1 MKKIILLL
9 MGLLLL
15 MPLVHAEDITL
26 SLDQK
31 EYYFKTG
38 ENAIINIHAENTYK
52 ETINGM
58 LSYTITQLINQGNFQ
73 MSSSNTKS
81 TNFQIKEGKTDNQ
94 LNFGTSETPILLT
107 VGLSFQ
113 YNKDESRVVQLEDI
127 KIHFVSEESQ
137 KQNTQKTV
145 SSSSQ
150 KTSATQQND
159 PFTQQEQR
167 MQQMINQMFGE
178 EPQQQ
183 QQQSATQKLQNNQ
196 LSQDS
201 SALKQQM
208 QKQFQEQQALKEEFQ
223 KQLSQNQEFQKEHQ
237 ELLSQG
243 YNITSGSLNPIANDT
258 GTFELN
264 YQKNN
269 GERATLKG
277 EMNNGQMQHLEKD
290 TPQTRQE
297 LLNQLQQNKQFQE
310 YQKQLEQQGF
320 SQQNTEFKTTQNQTD
335 IQVNYLN
342 KKNETAQISAEIINK
357 TIEKV
362 ELTKNIETKKK
373 NYWWII
379 PALIILAI
387 LVYLA
392 YKKLNKKNNNTNHQ
406 AIQTEEKPF
415 DYKKESKKLLEESK
429 KSFEVKEYKDAYG
442 KAGQALRL
450 YLSYENNLK
459 KEITNDEIIIHLKK
473 QKKEYQKIKECFDL
487 CSLVEF
493 AKYEANKKD
502 FYKIIT
508 EIEKIIE

>member
-1 MKKIILLL
+1 MKKTIMLLIVIVLLL
-9 MGLLLL
+9 
-15 MPLVHAEDITL
+15 PLVYARDIIL

-38 ENAIINIHAENTYK
+38 ENALITLHSENTYK
-52 ETINGM
+52 EDINGM
-58 LSYTITQLINQGNFQ
+58 LIYTLTQSINQGNFQ

-94 LNFGTSETPILLT
+94 LNFGTSDTPMTLT
-107 VGLSFQ
+107 LGLSFQ
-113 YNKDESRVVQLEDI
+113 YNKNEARIVQLEDI

-137 KQNTQKTV
+137 KQNNQNTI

-150 KTSATQQND
+150 KTITTQQND
-159 PFTQQEQR
+159 PFSQQEQSI
-167 MQQMINQMFGE
+167 QQMINQIFGE

-183 QQQSATQKLQNNQ
+183 QQSAIQKLQNNQ

-208 QKQFQEQQALKEEFQ
+208 QKQLEEQQAQKEEFQ
-223 KQLSQNQEFQKEHQ
+223 KQLAQNQEFQKEHQ
-237 ELLSQG
+237 ELLNQR
-243 YNITSGSLNPIANDT
+243 YNLTSGSLNPITNNT

-264 YQKNN
+264 YQNSA

-277 EMNNGQMQHLEKD
+277 EMNNGQLQNIEKD

-297 LLNQLQQNKQFQE
+297 ILNQLQQNKQFQE
-310 YQKQLEQQGF
+310 YQKQLEKNGF
-320 SQQNTEFKTTQNQTD
+320 TKQSTEFSTTKNQTN
-335 IQVNYLN
+335 IQINYLN
-342 KKNETAQISAEIINK
+342 QKNETAQINAEVINK
-357 TIEKV
+357 TIEKIK
-362 ELTKNIETKKK
+362 LTKNSEKKNE

-379 PALIILAI
+379 PTLIILGI
-387 LVYLA
+387 LGYFI
-392 YKKLNKKNNNTNHQ
+392 YKKLHNKKIKETNKP
-406 AIQTEEKPF
+406 IKKEEKPF

-429 KSFEVKEYKDAYG
+429 QLFERKEYKEAYG
-442 KAGQALRL
+442 KAGRALRL

-459 KEITNDEIIIHLKK
+459 KEITNDEIINYLKK
-473 QKKEYQKIKECFDL
+473 HNKEYQRIKECFDL

-502 FYKIIT
+502 FDKIIR
-508 EIEKIIE
+508 EANDILNN

>member
-1 MKKIILLL
+1 MKKIIMLLI
-9 MGLLLL
+9 GLFLL
-15 MPLVHAEDITL
+15 MPLVYAKDITL

-58 LSYTITQLINQGNFQ
+58 LSYTITQSINQGNFQ

-81 TNFQIKEGKTDNQ
+81 TNFQIKEGTTDSQ
-94 LNFGTSETPILLT
+94 LNFGTSDTPMTLT

-113 YNKDESRVVQLEDI
+113 YNKDESRIVQLGDI
-127 KIHFVSEESQ
+127 RIYFVNDESQ
-137 KQNTQKTV
+137 KQNTQSTV

-150 KTSATQQND
+150 KTSTAQQND
-159 PFTQQEQR
+159 PFAQQEQQ
-167 MQQMINQMFGE
+167 MQQMMNQLFGE
-178 EPQQQ
+178 EPQQAQ
-183 QQQSATQKLQNNQ
+183 QTATQKLQNNQ

-208 QKQFQEQQALKEEFQ
+208 QKQSQERQALKEEFQ
-223 KQLSQNQEFQKEHQ
+223 KQLAQNQEFQKEHQ
-237 ELLSQG
+237 ELLEQG
-243 YNITSGSLNPIANDT
+243 YNLTSGNLNPAKNDT

-264 YQKNN
+264 YQKKN
-269 GERATLKG
+269 GEQATLKG
-277 EMNNGQMQHLEKD
+277 ELNNGQLQNLEKD

-297 LLNQLQQNKQFQE
+297 LLNKLQQNKQFQE
-310 YQKQLEQQGF
+310 YQKQLAQQGF

-357 TIEKV
+357 TIEKI
-362 ELTKNIETKKK
+362 ELIDNTEKEKK

-406 AIQTEEKPF
+406 AIQTKEKPF

-429 KSFEVKEYKDAYG
+429 KLFNKKEYKDAYG
-442 KAGQALRL
+442 TAGQALRL
-450 YLSYENNLK
+450 YLAYENNLN

-473 QKKEYQKIKECFDL
+473 HKKEHQKIKECFDL

-508 EIEKIIE
+508 EIEKIIN

>member
-1 MKKIILLL
+1 MKKVIMLLIGILLL
-9 MGLLLL
+9 
-15 MPLVHAEDITL
+15 VHTVYAKDITL

-31 EYYFKTG
+31 EYYFKAG
-38 ENAIINIHAENTYK
+38 EDALINLQAENTYK
-52 ETINGM
+52 ELINGM
-58 LSYTITQLINQGNFQ
+58 LSYTLTQSINQGNFQ

-94 LNFGTSETPILLT
+94 LNFGTSDTPMTLT

-127 KIHFVSEESQ
+127 KIHFVSEDSQ

-150 KTSATQQND
+150 KTSTAKQND
-159 PFTQQEQR
+159 PFAQQEQK

-183 QQQSATQKLQNNQ
+183 QQSATQKLQNNQ
-196 LSQDS
+196 LLQDS

-223 KQLSQNQEFQKEHQ
+223 KQLAQNPEFQKEHQ

-243 YNITSGSLNPIANDT
+243 YNVTSGNLNPTANNT

-264 YQKNN
+264 YQNSAS
-269 GERATLKG
+269 EQATLKG
-277 EMNNGQMQHLEKD
+277 DMKEGQLQNIEKD

-297 LLNQLQQNKQFQE
+297 LLNQLQQNKKFQE
-310 YQKQLEQQGF
+310 YQKQLKEQGF
-320 SQQNTEFKTTQNQTD
+320 TQQNIEFSTTKNQTN
-335 IQVNYLN
+335 IQLNYLN
-342 KKNETAQISAEIINK
+342 QNNETAQINAEITNK
-357 TIEKV
+357 TIEKI
-362 ELTKNIETKKK
+362 ELIKNAEKENM
-373 NYWWII
+373 NYWWLI
-379 PALIILAI
+379 PLLIVLGLIG
-387 LVYLA
+387 YYA
-392 YKKLNKKNNNTNHQ
+392 YKKIHKRKIKADTIVKKD
-406 AIQTEEKPF
+406 EKPF

-429 KSFEVKEYKDAYG
+429 QSFETKQYKDAYG

-459 KEITNDEIIIHLKK
+459 KEITNDEIITYLKK
-473 QKKEYQKIKECFDL
+473 HKKEYQKIKECFDL

-502 FYKIIT
+502 YDKIINLVYH
-508 EIEKIIE
+508 IIH

>member
-1 MKKIILLL
+1 MKKAILLIISILLL
-9 MGLLLL
+9 AHI
-15 MPLVHAEDITL
+15 VYAKDITL
-26 SLDQK
+26 SLDQN

-38 ENAIINIHAENTYK
+38 ENALINLQAENTYK
-52 ETINGM
+52 ESINGM
-58 LSYTITQLINQGNFQ
+58 LSYTLTQSINQGNFQ

-81 TNFQIKEGKTDNQ
+81 TNFQIKEGETDNQ
-94 LNFGTSETPILLT
+94 LNFGTSDTPMTLT

-150 KTSATQQND
+150 KTSTTQQND

-208 QKQFQEQQALKEEFQ
+208 QKQLQEQQALKEEFQ
-223 KQLSQNQEFQKEHQ
+223 KQLAQNPEFQKEHQ
-237 ELLSQG
+237 ELLNQG
-243 YNITSGSLNPIANDT
+243 YNITSGSLNPTANNT

-264 YQKNN
+264 YQKD
-269 GERATLKG
+269 GEQATLKG
-277 EMNNGQMQHLEKD
+277 EMNNGQLQNMEKD

-297 LLNQLQQNKQFQE
+297 LLNQLEQNKQFQE
-310 YQKQLEQQGF
+310 YQKQLEKQGF
-320 SQQNTEFKTTQNQTD
+320 TQQNTEFSTTKNQTN
-335 IQVNYLN
+335 IQLNYLN
-342 KKNETAQISAEIINK
+342 QKNETAQINAEIVNK

-362 ELTKNIETKKK
+362 ELIKNTEKENR

-379 PALIILAI
+379 PALIILG
-387 LVYLA
+387 LLGYFV
-392 YKKLNKKNNNTNHQ
+392 YKKIYKKKIKGDVVVKN
-406 AIQTEEKPF
+406 EEKPF
-415 DYKKESKKLLEESK
+415 DYKKESRKLLEESK
-429 KSFEVKEYKDAYG
+429 KSFEIKEYKDAYG

-473 QKKEYQKIKECFDL
+473 HKKEYQKIKECFDM

-502 FYKIIT
+502 YNKIINET
-508 EIEKIIE
+508 EKIIN

>member
-1 MKKIILLL
+1 MKKAILLIIGILLL
-9 MGLLLL
+9 AYT
-15 MPLVHAEDITL
+15 VYAKDITL

-38 ENAIINIHAENTYK
+38 ENALIHLQAENTYK
-52 ETINGM
+52 EVINGI
-58 LSYTITQLINQGNFQ
+58 LSYTLTQSINQGNFQ
-73 MSSSNTKS
+73 MLSSNTKS

-94 LNFGTSETPILLT
+94 LNFGTSDTPMTLT

-150 KTSATQQND
+150 KISTTQQND
-159 PFTQQEQR
+159 PFTQEEQR
-167 MQQMINQMFGE
+167 IQQIIHQMFGE

-208 QKQFQEQQALKEEFQ
+208 QKQLQEQQALKEEFQ
-223 KQLSQNQEFQKEHQ
+223 KQLAQNPKFQKEHQ
-237 ELLSQG
+237 ELLNQG
-243 YNITSGSLNPIANDT
+243 YTLTSGNLNPTANNT

-264 YQKNN
+264 YQKD
-269 GERATLKG
+269 GEQATLKG
-277 EMNNGQMQHLEKD
+277 EMNNGQLQNIEKD

-297 LLNQLQQNKQFQE
+297 LLSQLQQNKQFQE
-310 YQKQLEQQGF
+310 YQKQLENQGF
-320 SQQNTEFKTTQNQTD
+320 TQQNTEFSTTKNQTN
-335 IQVNYLN
+335 IQLNYLN
-342 KKNETAQISAEIINK
+342 QKNETAQINAEIVNK
-357 TIEKV
+357 AIEKV
-362 ELTKNIETKKK
+362 ELIKNTEKESRS
-373 NYWWII
+373 YWWII
-379 PALIILAI
+379 PAIIILG
-387 LVYLA
+387 LLGYFV
-392 YKKLNKKNNNTNHQ
+392 YKKLHKKQIKGDVVVKN
-406 AIQTEEKPF
+406 EEKPF

-429 KSFEVKEYKDAYG
+429 NLFEIKKYKDAYG

-459 KEITNDEIIIHLKK
+459 KEITNDEIITHLKK
-473 QKKEYQKIKECFDL
+473 HKKEHQKIKECFDL

-502 FYKIIT
+502 FDKIVNYIAH
-508 EIEKIIE
+508 IID